1 MVEIHTAP
9 AASTPSATAAP
20 ASAADL
26 RAEMLA
32 ALHEAEAFIEPVYRH
47 LGQHAFPGS
56 TLDRVRTAIA
66 RAEAC

>member
-1 MVEIHTAP
+1 MIEIRTIP
-9 AASTPSATAAP
+9 AAVAQPAAP
-20 ASAADL
+20 APISAADL

-32 ALHEAEAFIEPVYRH
+32 ALREAEAYIEPVYRH